1 MCDLPHPHRVRSTGG
16 VDVTVV
22 GSGPNGL
29 AAAVICA
36 RAGLSVRVIEG
47 QPTAGGGTRTTA
59 DPEYPGVDH
68 DVCSA
73 VHPLA
78 YASPFFTEFGLRDRI
93 DLNVPEISYANPL
106 PGQPA
111 ALAYRDLDRTC
122 AELSDGASWRWL
134 LGPMVDHSQAATAF
148 VLGDKRSLPPDLLT
162 SARLVL
168 RMLMQGSPAWGL
180 LRGEDARALF
190 SGVAAHTVSQM
201 PSMTSSGLGMML
213 AVLAH
218 SVGWPVPTGGS
229 QAIAD
234 ALIADFLTHGGELVL
249 GEPVTEPPE
258 GVVLYDT
265 PAKALLNIYGDRL
278 PSRYAA
284 ALRRL
289 RPNPGVAKVDFVLSD
304 EIPWRD
310 ARLAHTVTFHLGGD
324 RPQMARAEREIARG
338 RHADWPMVLAAS
350 PHVADPK
357 RVDAQGRRPFWS
369 YVHVPRDSPIDQT
382 GAVIEIM
389 ERFAPGF
396 RNIVVAARS
405 VPASRLAEHNANLT
419 AGDITGGGNSAWRAL
434 AGPTLRPVPWT
445 TPIPKAYLCSAAA
458 PPNGGVHGMSG
469 YYAARTVLKREFGIT
484 TLPQLAP

>member
-1 MCDLPHPHRVRSTGG
+1 M
-16 VDVTVV
+16 DVTVV

-29 AAAVICA
+29 AAAVVCA

-47 QPTAGGGTRTTA
+47 QPTAGGGTRTAA
-59 DPEYPGVDH
+59 DPEYPGVAH

-78 YASPFFTEFGLRDRI
+78 YASPFFAAFGLADRI
-93 DLNVPEISYANPL
+93 ELNVPEISYANPL
-106 PGQPA
+106 PGRPA

-122 AELSDGASWRWL
+122 AELTDGASWRWL
-134 LGPMVDHSQAATAF
+134 MGPMVSRSEAATAF
-148 VLGDKRSLPPDLLT
+148 VLGDKRSVPPDPVT
-162 SARLVL
+162 SARLAL
-168 RMLMQGSPAWGL
+168 RMLTQGGPAWGL

-190 SGVAAHTVSQM
+190 TGVAAHTISQM

-234 ALIADFLTHGGELVL
+234 ALIADLLDHGGELVL
-249 GEPVTEPPE
+249 GQPVTEPPP

-265 PAKALLNIYGDRL
+265 PAKALLSIYGDRL

-289 RPNPGVAKVDFVLSD
+289 RPNPGVAKVDFVLAD

-310 ARLAHTVTFHLGGD
+310 GRLARSVTFHLGGT
-324 RPQMARAEREIARG
+324 RPQMAHAERAVAAG
-338 RHADWPMVLAAS
+338 RHAGWPMVLAAS

-357 RVDAQGRRPFWS
+357 RIDAQGRRPFWS
-369 YVHVPRDSPIDQT
+369 YVHVPRDSPVDQT
-382 GAVIEIM
+382 ETVVEIM

-396 RNIVVAARS
+396 RDIVVATRG
-405 VPASRLAEHNANLT
+405 VPASRMAEHNASLT
-419 AGDITGGGNSAWRAL
+419 AGDITGGGNTAWRAL
-434 AGPTLRPVPWT
+434 AGPTLRLNPWATPV
-445 TPIPKAYLCSAAA
+445 PKAYLCSAAA

-469 YYAARTVLKREFGIT
+469 FYAARTALKREFGIT
-484 TLPQLAP
+484 TMPKLAP